1 MTAGTRR
8 SELSPDQHARIKRHL
23 TLIPLYVWTVFVWSV
38 FVNQL
43 PAMPG
48 SDRSH
53 LIRDFLHF
61 YVQGA
66 ITRAHDAH
74 ALYDVDAMAAVA
86 DRLAPVAVG
95 RQFPPVYPPQVGL
108 LFVPLA
114 WFEYE
119 TALYAWL
126 GVSMV
131 VTALCGWLVWRTR
144 RAERLSGWT
153 ATVLLLGAPGL
164 HFMFSFGQVSSI
176 ALVCF
181 TALWLALSC
190 GRPFAAGLAIGALA
204 YKPQLGV
211 VAAFVCVFGGEGRM
225 VAGAAASLALQ
236 ALLVLAYWGT
246 GIVPAYAQ
254 ALIRLPTVIDAMEPD
269 KALMHSWR
277 SLFLQVGLS
286 STTALAASLVLSA
299 ATVALAVSAWRTR
312 GPIALRYAV
321 LVLATVLVNPHVFGW
336 DLLLLLPALFVTWD
350 WSTSHANA
358 RVTGLT
364 ALVYAAPIV
373 TVAIPAVPV
382 QWSVPAMAGLSAVI
396 WLHLRRDPRV
406 GVDVG
411 PRHQSHLAPH
421 PDPTIVS
428 PKHLTPRPGRR

>member
-1 MTAGTRR
+1 MSAGTRR
-8 SELSPDQHARIKRHL
+8 SELSPDQHARVQRHL
-23 TLIPLYVWTVFVWSV
+23 ALIPLYVWTAFVWSV

-43 PAMPG
+43 PAVPG
-48 SDRSH
+48 SDRTH

-66 ITRAHDAH
+66 ITHAHDAH
-74 ALYDVDAMAAVA
+74 ALYDLDAMASVA

-108 LFVPLA
+108 LFVPLS
-114 WFEYE
+114 WLGYE
-119 TALYAWL
+119 AALYVWL
-126 GVSMV
+126 GVSMI
-131 VTALCGWLVWRTR
+131 VTALCGWLVWRTH

-181 TALWLALSC
+181 TALWLALAS

-211 VAAFVCVFGGEGRM
+211 VAAFICVFGGEWRM
-225 VAGAAASLALQ
+225 VAGAAASVALQ
-236 ALLVLAYWGT
+236 ALLVLFYWGT
-246 GIVPAYAQ
+246 SIVPAYLH
-254 ALIRLPTVIDAMEPD
+254 ALIRLPSVIDAMEPD

-277 SLFLQVGLS
+277 SLFLQLGLS
-286 STTALAASLVLSA
+286 STTALAVSLLCSV

-312 GPIALRYAV
+312 GPIALRYGV

-350 WSTSHANA
+350 WSTMHANA
-358 RVTGLT
+358 RVTWLT

-373 TVAIPAVPV
+373 TVAVPALPV
-382 QWSVPAMAGLSAVI
+382 QWSVPAMACLGTAL
-396 WLHLRRDPRV
+396 WLQLRRHHDGRGAVAPT
-406 GVDVG
+406 VD
-411 PRHQSHLAPH
+411 LA
-421 PDPTIVS
+421 
-428 PKHLTPRPGRR
+428 